1 MDIVPALSVVIP
13 VYRSQEIV
21 PELVSRLLDTLP
33 TIAREYEIILI
44 NDGSPDRS
52 WAAVQILAS
61 RHPPVHGVNLMR
73 NYGQHNAL
81 LAGIRRARYPIVVT
95 MDDDL
100 QHPPEEIGSLLRH
113 LGEDHDVVYGVP
125 EKEAHGLWRRIASQ
139 LTKLTLQKAMGA
151 ETARR
156 ISAFRVFRT
165 DLREAFESYSGSF
178 VSIDVLLT
186 WGTTRFSHIAVRHDP
201 RFHGLSGYSI
211 WKLLAHAV
219 NMLTG
224 FSVIPLQFASIL
236 GFTLTGFGT
245 LVLVWVIG
253 AYILAGEAAV
263 PGFAFLASIIAIFSG
278 AQLFALGIIG
288 EYLARMH
295 FRVMNRPSYVV
306 REATERTPDPGIA
319 ARA

>member
-13 VYRSQEIV
+13 VYRSQDIV

-33 TIAREYEIILI
+33 AIANEYEIILV

-52 WAAVQILAS
+52 WAAVELLAS
-61 RHPPVHGVNLMR
+61 RHPLVHGVNLMR

-113 LGEDHDVVYGVP
+113 LGEGHDVVYGVP
-125 EKEAHGLWRRIASQ
+125 EKEAHGFWRRIASQ

-156 ISAFRVFRT
+156 ISAFRAFRT
-165 DLREAFESYSGSF
+165 DLREAFGTYSGSF

-186 WGTTRFSHIAVRHDP
+186 WGTTRFSHLAVRHDP
-201 RFHGLSGYSI
+201 RPRGVSGYSI

-219 NMLTG
+219 NMMTG

-253 AYILAGEAAV
+253 RYILAGGATV

-306 REATERTPDPGIA
+306 REATDEPPDPGTHSPG
-319 ARA
+319 